1 MIGED
6 SGALPDVAP
15 NAAIRSGQPDRE
27 HAVLEVVGAP
37 GPDPLD
43 VRLHAPTTDTVIVWV
58 AGPIRRA
65 DAPLLTLRVRQQI
78 ERALHVILDLSSV
91 TRLDPTVA
99 ADLRALESHADSC
112 GCRLHIAGAE
122 NPAIAEPL
130 RHLESAHQLT
140 NGPADAVL
148 AVLTARTAGA
158 ASAAL
163 PFAGRPTPMEN
174 AQ

>member
-1 MIGED
+1 MRIVVTLSLVATPSPAPTQSFE
-6 SGALPDVAP
+6 PD
-15 NAAIRSGQPDRE
+15 
-27 HAVLEVVGAP
+27 L
-37 GPDPLD
+37 LD

-78 ERALHVILDLSSV
+78 ERAMHVILDLSSV

-99 ADLRALESHADSC
+99 ADLRALESRADSC

-130 RHLESAHQLT
+130 RALEPAHQLT

-158 ASAAL
+158 ASATL
-163 PFAGRPTPMEN
+163 PFAGRPTPMEKT
-174 AQ
+174 Q